1 MNHKFALLQ
10 VGFTYAYFVT
20 SVAVGSY
27 PTFSPLP
34 FTGGYFLQHFPK
46 LTFSRCYLALF
57 PWSPDFPLCIIH
69 SSCMIN
75 SRLYYRIYNRHIN
88 LFSSNQVCDPCRI
101 SITFFHLIEFLSFL
115 IFFLIPALHI
125 YIYRLKPRLF
135 QAFLNF
141 R

>member
-34 FTGGYFLQHFPK
+34 LQAVIFCSTFQNSRFPGVTWHFFPGARTFL
-46 LTFSRCYLALF
+46 YV
-57 PWSPDFPLCIIH
+57 IH